1 MLCGHVVFVVMLCD
15 DVVVDGGVSDVE
27 GSGKEK

>member
-1 MLCGHVVFVVMLCD
+1 MLCGHVVCVVMLCG

-27 GSGKEK
+27 GSGKVK